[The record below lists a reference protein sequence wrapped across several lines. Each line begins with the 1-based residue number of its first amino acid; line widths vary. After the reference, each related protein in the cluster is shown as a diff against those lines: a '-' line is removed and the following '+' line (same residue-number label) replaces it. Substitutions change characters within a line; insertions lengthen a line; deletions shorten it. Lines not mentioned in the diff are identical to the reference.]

1 MVGSREARHWLFGP
15 SNYRFGTPL
24 SAALSP
30 LKIQDWSK
38 SWLRISPVLFLLCLA
53 ALFLLPRQAPVQGF
67 GLWYSEPG
75 EVYRTPAEALA
86 SYRKGEFDIT
96 RVNGSGR
103 PQTGDDCWW
112 VLEIP
117 ADHRWGSDPRL
128 TVGMALL
135 DQVILYRVQPGDTR
149 IDKVGEGGLYVPP
162 AARHMR
168 DRQAAFRLADGG
180 PAHGL
185 WLIQVHATS
194 NHAVTLHIESQGDH
208 TTRIFRENL
217 LLWTMVAFS
226 AAVYLGALWA
236 AMVLKDD
243 QLYVW
248 ATLIAG
254 FTLYALAWNGVLAA
268 SLDWHHPGVV
278 HASLLVATWLAGISI
293 ASVLRAFLP
302 EYQQSTRAAAWLV
315 RWGGL
320 GSMAGLVSLWLGGS
334 IVVGAA
340 LWTIPLFLAAPWIV
354 WHGVRN
360 GQRYARRY
368 GGLFIFH
375 SLTVGYQYA
384 GEMGAVPL
392 DALSMYGWQVVAG
405 VSIAGLLLNIVSEI
419 TRERQAQLYEQATLK
434 RDLQIERDALRQKV
448 QQRASELEQANADLV
463 VAEQSHR
470 RLLSMASHEFRTPAA
485 MIKASLD
492 SLRYE
497 PTPPSPDTVAPLAEL
512 RKTSEQLVEL
522 TNRVIL
528 LDQWRQ
534 WVQSPQDQS
543 IDLREWLLEMA
554 GDYSEDL
561 TLGLGLPE
569 DDSPCVVHADP
580 RLLRGAFTIVINHAL
595 ARSSRQANA
604 VVLSLS
610 RCTLGIRLSVTDD
623 GPRLSPAE
631 AQALH
636 DALIPIEPLRLTEDL
651 GWSMVSAV
659 GAKLGGRTR
668 AEVPEV
674 GGLHIIMELPPQVNG
689 DIA

>member
-1 MVGSREARHWLFGP
+1 M
-15 SNYRFGTPL
+15 
-24 SAALSP
+24 
-30 LKIQDWSK
+30 
-38 SWLRISPVLFLLCLA
+38 RISPVLFLLCLA
-53 ALFLLPRQAPVQGF
+53 ALFLLPRQEPVRGF

-112 VLEIP
+112 VLDIP
-117 ADHRWGSDPRL
+117 AQHRWGSDPRL
-128 TVGMALL
+128 TVGMPLL
-135 DQVILYRVQPGDTR
+135 NQVTLYRVQPGDTR
-149 IDKVGEGGLYVPP
+149 IDRVGEGGLYVPP

-185 WLIQVHATS
+185 WLIQVHATT
-194 NHAVTLHIESQGDH
+194 NHAVTISIESQGDH
-208 TTRIFRENL
+208 TTRVFRENL
-217 LLWTMVAFS
+217 LLWTMVTFS
-226 AAVYLGALWA
+226 VAVYFGALWA
-236 AMVLKDD
+236 GKVLKDD

-278 HASLLVATWLAGISI
+278 HASLLAATWLAGISI

-302 EYQQSTRAAAWLV
+302 EDEQHGRAAVWLV

-320 GSMAGLVSLWLGGS
+320 AAVAGGLALSMGGS
-334 IVVGAA
+334 IILGAA
-340 LWTIPLFLAAPWIV
+340 LWTVPIFLIAPWIV
-354 WHGVRN
+354 WHGVQRQQRN
-360 GQRYARRY
+360 AKRY
-368 GGLFIFH
+368 GGFFIFH
-375 SLTVGYQYA
+375 SLSVGYQYA
-384 GEMGAVPL
+384 GETGLVPL

-405 VSIAGLLLNIVSEI
+405 VSIMGLLVNIVSDI
-419 TRERQAQLYEQATLK
+419 TRERQTQLYEQATLK
-434 RDLQIERDALRQKV
+434 RDLQLERDALRHKV
-448 QQRASELEQANADLV
+448 QQRAMELEQANADLME
-463 VAEQSHR
+463 AEQAHR

-497 PTPPSPDTVAPLAEL
+497 TTPPTPDTVAPLAEL

-534 WVQSPQDQS
+534 WVQSPQEQWV
-543 IDLREWLLEMA
+543 DLRECLLEMA
-554 GDYSEDL
+554 GDYSEDM

-569 DDSPCVVHADP
+569 DETPCEMRADP

-595 ARSSRQANA
+595 ARSSREANA
-604 VVLSLS
+604 VILSLS
-610 RCTLGIRLSVTDD
+610 RDAWHVRLSVCDD
-623 GPRLSPAE
+623 GPSLSHGE
-631 AQALH
+631 AQALRN
-636 DALIPIEPLRLTEDL
+636 ALIPIEPLRLTEDL

-659 GAKLGGRTR
+659 SAKLRGRTYC
-668 AEVPEV
+668 ELPTE
-674 GGLHIIMELPPQVNG
+674 GGLHIVMELPTLAQGGP
-689 DIA
+689 A

>member
-1 MVGSREARHWLFGP
+1 M
-15 SNYRFGTPL
+15 

-30 LKIQDWSK
+30 LKIQGWSK

-75 EVYRTPAEALA
+75 EVYHSPEQALA
-86 SYRKGEFDIT
+86 SYRRGEFDIT
-96 RVNGSGR
+96 RVNGAGR

-117 ADHRWGSDPRL
+117 PNHRWGSDPRL
-128 TVGMALL
+128 TVGMPLL
-135 DQVILYRVQPGDTR
+135 DRITLYRVHPGDTR

-180 PAHGL
+180 PSHGM

-194 NHAVTLHIESQGDH
+194 NHAVTIHIESQGDH
-208 TTRIFRENL
+208 TTRFFRENL
-217 LLWTMVAFS
+217 LLWTMVTFC

-236 AMVLKDD
+236 AAVLKDD

-278 HASLLVATWLAGISI
+278 HATLLAATWLAGISI

-302 EYQQSTRAAAWLV
+302 DDQQNSRAAAWLV
-315 RWGGL
+315 RWGALAAG
-320 GSMAGLVSLWLGGS
+320 AGLVSLSMGGS
-334 IVVGAA
+334 IILGAA
-340 LWTIPLFLAAPWIV
+340 LWTIPLFLVAPWIV
-354 WHGVRN
+354 WHGVQH
-360 GQRYARRY
+360 GQRYALRY

-375 SLTVGYQYA
+375 TLSVGYQYA
-384 GEMGAVPL
+384 GETGLVPL

-434 RDLQIERDALRQKV
+434 RDLQLERDALRQKV
-448 QQRASELEQANADLV
+448 QQRASELEKANADLMD
-463 VAEQSHR
+463 AEQAHR

-497 PTPPSPDTVAPLAEL
+497 TTPPAADTVAPLAEL

-534 WVQSPQDQS
+534 WVQSPQLHS
-543 IDLREWLLEMA
+543 VDLREWLLEMA
-554 GDYSEDL
+554 GDYSEDM
-561 TLGLGLPE
+561 TLGLGLP
-569 DDSPCVVHADP
+569 DDDAPCVIRADT

-595 ARSSRQANA
+595 ARSSRQPNA
-604 VVLSLS
+604 VILSLS
-610 RCTLGIRLSVTDD
+610 RCTLGIQVCVTDD

-631 AQALH
+631 EKALH

-659 GAKLGGRTR
+659 GVKLGGRTR
-668 AEVPEV
+668 AEVPDA
-674 GGLHIIMELPPQVNG
+674 GGLNIIMALPPIEAGV
-689 DIA
+689 AA

>member
-1 MVGSREARHWLFGP
+1 M
-15 SNYRFGTPL
+15 
-24 SAALSP
+24 
-30 LKIQDWSK
+30 
-38 SWLRISPVLFLLCLA
+38 LFLLCLG
-53 ALFLLPRQAPVQGF
+53 ALLLLPRQAAIQGF
-67 GLWYSEPG
+67 SLWYSEPG
-75 EVYRTPAEALA
+75 EVYLTPEDALSA
-86 SYRKGEFDIT
+86 YRRGEFDVT
-96 RVNGSGR
+96 RRNGAGR
-103 PQTGDDCWW
+103 PQTSDDCWW
-112 VLEIP
+112 VMEIP
-117 ADHRWGSDPRL
+117 ADHPWGTDPRL
-128 TVGMALL
+128 TVGMPLL
-135 DQVILYRVQPGDTR
+135 DQVTLYRVQPGDRR

-180 PAHGL
+180 PPHGL
-185 WLIQVHATS
+185 WLIQIHATS
-194 NHAVTLHIESQGDH
+194 NHAVTVHLESQGDH
-208 TTRIFRENL
+208 TTRVFRENL
-217 LLWTMVAFS
+217 LLWTMVTFS

-236 AMVLKDD
+236 ARVLKDD

-278 HASLLVATWLAGISI
+278 HATLLVATWLAGISI

-302 EYQQSTRAAAWLV
+302 DQEQNSRAAVWLV
-315 RWGGL
+315 RWGACA
-320 GSMAGLVSLWLGGS
+320 SVAGLVSLSLGGS
-334 IVVGAA
+334 IILGAA
-340 LWTIPLFLAAPWIV
+340 IWTIPLFLIAPWVV
-354 WHGVRN
+354 WHGVQSD
-360 GQRYARRY
+360 QRYARRY

-375 SLTVGYQYA
+375 TLTVGYQYA
-384 GEMGAVPL
+384 GEMGVVPL

-419 TRERQAQLYEQATLK
+419 ARERQAQLYEQATLK
-434 RDLQIERDALRQKV
+434 RDLQLERDALRHKV
-448 QQRASELEQANADLV
+448 LQRAAELEQANADV
-463 VAEQSHR
+463 MEAEQAHR

-497 PTPPSPDTVAPLAEL
+497 TVSPPPDTVAPLAEL

-534 WVQSPQDQS
+534 WVQSPQLQAL
-543 IDLREWLLEMA
+543 DLREWLLEMA

-561 TLGLGLPE
+561 TLGLGLP
-569 DDSPCVVHADP
+569 DDDAPCTLSADP
-580 RLLRGAFTIVINHAL
+580 RSLRGAFTIVINHAL
-595 ARSSRQANA
+595 ARSSRTANA

-610 RCTLGIRLSVTDD
+610 RRAHGVQLCVRDD
-623 GPRLSPAE
+623 GPTLNAAE

-636 DALIPIEPLRLTEDL
+636 QALIPIEPLRLTEDL

-659 GAKLGGRTR
+659 SFKLGGRTR
-668 AEVPEV
+668 AELPAA
-674 GGLHIIMELPPQVNG
+674 GGLLIIMELPLHRAG
-689 DIA
+689 EAS